1 MSQKRADTELRHN
14 KMKRL
19 FGIIELSANEQR
31 VVLII
36 ILSLIII
43 AVIAYE
49 RRVHDAPVKSAF
61 ATQPQPSPTAVQT
74 VGDQ

>member
-43 AVIAYE
+43 AVVAYE

-61 ATQPQPSPTAVQT
+61 ARQPQPSATAVQT